1 MAALE
6 QPIPWHASSD
16 GNHWPLA
23 ERLKKSLDGT
33 TLFDARIARVDDL
46 NGWPG
51 RAAGGKPV
59 QRFKLRELIRI
70 AAEAPKP
77 FVWSD
82 VDVQP
87 LGSLQRL
94 HGAITDALRTDDDL
108 YVQREFADCGC
119 NVGFLIVRPS
129 PRLDAFL
136 ENWLRDLEATNT
148 LDQKILNRYLLSN
161 EASICVRRLPTT
173 FWASSAA
180 PPLLHELVLH
190 HANFVIDTERRP
202 SSDPSP
208 KLAQLD
214 AVRRCFDEDDVDAFD
229 ALASSIAADAS
240 LAKYRERHF
249 PDAEAWAALP

>member
-1 MAALE
+1 MAALA
-6 QPIPWHASSD
+6 WHASSD

-23 ERLKKSLDGT
+23 ERLRASLDSE
-33 TLFDARIARVDDL
+33 LFDARITRVDDL
-46 NGWPG
+46 NGLPG

-59 QRFKLRELIRI
+59 QRFKLRELRRI
-70 AAEAPKP
+70 ASEASTP

-87 LGSLQRL
+87 LGSLRRL
-94 HGAITDALRTDDDL
+94 HDAIHDALRTDADL
-108 YVQREFADCGC
+108 FVQREFADCGC

-136 ENWLRDLEATNT
+136 EKWLRDLESTNT

-161 EASICVRRLPTT
+161 EASISVKRLPTR

-180 PPLLHELVLH
+180 PPPLAELVLH
-190 HANFVIDTERRP
+190 HANFVIDVQRRP

-229 ALASSIAADAS
+229 TLASSIAADAS

-249 PDAEAWAALP
+249 PDPEAWAALP

>member
-6 QPIPWHASSD
+6 WHARSD

-23 ERLKKSLDGT
+23 ERLRASLASE
-33 TLFDARIARVDDL
+33 LFDARVARVDDL
-46 NGWPG
+46 NGLPG

-70 AAEAPKP
+70 AAEASTP

-94 HGAITDALRTDDDL
+94 HDAITDALRTDDDL

-129 PRLDAFL
+129 PQLNTFL

-148 LDQKILNRYLLSN
+148 LDQKLLNRYLLDGA
-161 EASICVRRLPTT
+161 ASITVRRLP
-173 FWASSAA
+173 
-180 PPLLHELVLH
+180 
-190 HANFVIDTERRP
+190 
-202 SSDPSP
+202 
-208 KLAQLD
+208 
-214 AVRRCFDEDDVDAFD
+214 
-229 ALASSIAADAS
+229 SIS
-240 LAKYRERHF
+240 RTPGL
-249 PDAEAWAALP
+249 

>member
-6 QPIPWHASSD
+6 WHARSD

-23 ERLKKSLDGT
+23 ERLRASLASE
-33 TLFDARIARVDDL
+33 LFDARIARVDDL
-46 NGWPG
+46 NGLPG
-51 RAAGGKPV
+51 RAAGGTPV
-59 QRFKLRELIRI
+59 QRFKLRELMRI
-70 AAEAPKP
+70 ASEASTP

-94 HGAITDALRTDDDL
+94 HDAITDALRTDDDL
-108 YVQREFADCGC
+108 YVQREFEDCGC

-129 PRLDAFL
+129 PQLNTFL
-136 ENWLRDLEATNT
+136 EKWLRDLDETNT
-148 LDQKILNRYLLSN
+148 LDQKILNRYLLTN
-161 EASICVRRLPTT
+161 EASISVRRLPTT
-173 FWASSAA
+173 FWASSARP
-180 PPLLHELVLH
+180 PPLSEMLLH

-214 AVRRCFDEDDVDAFD
+214 AVRRCFDEDDSSKFD
-229 ALASSIAADAS
+229 TLVESIKADAS
-240 LAKYRERHF
+240 LAKYRARHF
-249 PDAEAWAALP
+249 PDPGAWTALM

>member
-1 MAALE
+1 MAAI
-6 QPIPWHASSD
+6 QWHARSD

-23 ERLKKSLDGT
+23 ERLRASLASE
-33 TLFDARIARVDDL
+33 LFDARIARVDDL
-46 NGWPG
+46 NGLPG

-59 QRFKLRELIRI
+59 QRFKLRELRRI
-70 AAEAPKP
+70 AAEASTP

-94 HGAITDALRTDDDL
+94 HDAITEALRTDDDL

-136 ENWLRDLEATNT
+136 ETWLRDLEETNA
-148 LDQKILNRYLLSN
+148 LDQKLLNRYLL
-161 EASICVRRLPTT
+161 EYKASITVRRLPSI

-180 PPLLHELVLH
+180 APLPPRATRPRIAARSRAKPTVRWTWPITPSLPRSRTRPASPLPPLRTAMARKISRATVG
-190 HANFVIDTERRP
+190 
-202 SSDPSP
+202 
-208 KLAQLD
+208 
-214 AVRRCFDEDDVDAFD
+214 
-229 ALASSIAADAS
+229 
-240 LAKYRERHF
+240 
-249 PDAEAWAALP
+249 